1 MQNQRGGRICLRDVA
16 KPDCDDWLSGLQAME
31 CAFHLEMT
39 ITKSILELHQLATDK
54 GNPHLRHFLQR
65 HYLRQQVETL
75 GELTG
80 YLTDLRKVGAPE
92 DGLTE
97 YLCDRLTLG
106 DNDKD

>member
-1 MQNQRGGRICLRDVA
+1 
-16 KPDCDDWLSGLQAME
+16 
-31 CAFHLEMT
+31 
-39 ITKSILELHQLATDK
+39 
-54 GNPHLRHFLQR
+54 
-65 HYLRQQVETL
+65 VETL